1 MLNCRRMS
9 SLFFYDPIALSVV
22 CDIYRVSRN
31 MGSLRGTQTF
41 NTDGTLFDTAPLSG
55 PISLSMFRGKCTTSS
70 GNSVSA
76 NRQASDDE
84 GRLIGRLTLIYS
96 ITAYNIA
103 NNLCSS
109 ISFNFSQFI
118 EGSPIAS
125 NQKLTING
133 REYTL
138 SESPFTYT
146 YPNPVSIVTIYLIGT
161 VAAAPTTS
169 RNLNAQVTYEATGNA
184 LMFLSLVYN
193 S

>member
-1 MLNCRRMS
+1 
-9 SLFFYDPIALSVV
+9 
-22 CDIYRVSRN
+22 

-133 REYTL
+133 REYT
-138 SESPFTYT
+138 YT